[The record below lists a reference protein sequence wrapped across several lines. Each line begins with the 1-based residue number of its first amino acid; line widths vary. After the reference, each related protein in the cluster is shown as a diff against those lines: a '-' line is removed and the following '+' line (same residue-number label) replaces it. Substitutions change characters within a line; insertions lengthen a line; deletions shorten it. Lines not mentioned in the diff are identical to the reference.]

1 MVFERGVFNCLL
13 QIGFA
18 KFPSAKGHAEEWW
31 SLWVDLYWLMMAVA
45 VDKDDHPQYQYS
57 RGWVRVTKEIVVVV
71 VSPWRRYYARRSMTA
86 DEDIPFVGE
95 TLSW

>member
-1 MVFERGVFNCLL
+1 VAFLTAYF
-13 QIGFA
+13 
-18 KFPSAKGHAEEWW
+18 KSDSPSSLPQKDTLKSGW

-57 RGWVRVTKEIVVVV
+57 RGWVRVTKEIVVV
-71 VSPWRRYYARRSMTA
+71 SPWRRYYARRSMTA